1 MDKIFIRG
9 LMLEAKIG
17 VRKWERKVKQR
28 LIIDLEIGLDI
39 QAAAASD
46 QLEDSVSYK
55 EIADCVAELVE
66 KSKYKLI
73 ETVAEK
79 IAATIL
85 EKYSV
90 LWCKVT
96 VNKPRAVE
104 KSNNVGVCIER
115 HAPKPD

>member
-1 MDKIFIRG
+1 
-9 LMLEAKIG
+9 MLEATIG
-17 VRKWERKVKQR
+17 VREWERKIKQR
-28 LIIDLEIGLDI
+28 LIIDLEVGLDI

-46 QLEDSVSYK
+46 KLEDSVSYK
-55 EIADCVAELVE
+55 DIADCVVELVE
-66 KSKYKLI
+66 NSEYQLI

-90 LWCKVT
+90 LWCKIT

-104 KSNNVGVCIER
+104 KSSNVGVSIER

>member
-1 MDKIFIRG
+1 
-9 LMLEAKIG
+9 MLEATIG
-17 VRKWERKVKQR
+17 VREWERKIKQR

-46 QLEDSVSYK
+46 NLEDSVSYK
-55 EIADCVAELVE
+55 DIADCVVELVE
-66 KSKYKLI
+66 NSEYQLI
-73 ETVAEK
+73 ETVAET

-104 KSNNVGVCIER
+104 KSHNVGVRIER
-115 HAPKPD
+115 HAPKPN

>member
-1 MDKIFIRG
+1 
-9 LMLEAKIG
+9 MLEATIG
-17 VRKWERKVKQR
+17 VREWERNIKQR
-28 LIIDLEIGLDI
+28 LIIDLEVGLDI

-46 QLEDSVSYK
+46 KLEDSVSYK
-55 EIADCVAELVE
+55 DIADCVVELVE
-66 KSKYKLI
+66 NSEYKLI
-73 ETVAEK
+73 ETVADK

-104 KSNNVGVCIER
+104 KSNNVGVRIER